1 MAIGIGR
8 SKRLRGEQQMASR
21 NASFHEGVVAG
32 ALLAPLKLVFALL
45 LAFVGFLLAAWV
57 VDWIFVF
64 KVWPDGIDRLKSIL
78 AADHGRGLELA
89 AWQGWVPGAVTGTAN
104 FLYGLVFRMTGIHD
118 MAIRFAEG
126 AALSIPDTIVR
137 NTYIANQDA
146 IEVAMIGT
154 QLLGVRLATLA
165 LIAPLL
171 VLIYLVTGVDGLT
184 QRAIRRAS
192 GGRESASLYH
202 RAKHLQ
208 IVLVVMAGAM
218 NLIQPA
224 SIDPRSIWALC
235 AVLAGIFTRLQWVY
249 YKKHL

>member
-1 MAIGIGR
+1 
-8 SKRLRGEQQMASR
+8 MASR
-21 NASFHEGVVAG
+21 NASFHEGGIAG
-32 ALLAPLKLVFALL
+32 ALLAPLKLAFALML
-45 LAFVGFLLAAWV
+45 TFLGILVAAWI
-57 VDWIFVF
+57 VDWTFVF
-64 KVWPDGIDRLKSIL
+64 KVWPDGIDRLRSIL
-78 AADHGRGLELA
+78 AADLAHARELA
-89 AWQGWVPGAVTGTAN
+89 AWQGGAQGAVTGAAN
-104 FLYGLVFRMTGIHD
+104 FLYALVFRVTGIHD
-118 MAIRFAEG
+118 MGMRFAEG

-137 NTYIANQDA
+137 NSYLANIEA

-171 VLIYLVTGVDGLT
+171 GLVYFVATADGLT

-208 IVLVVMAGAM
+208 VAAVGTGVL
-218 NLIQPA
+218 
-224 SIDPRSIWALC
+224 
-235 AVLAGIFTRLQWVY
+235 AVLIWPGPVDWPVVGIPVTAVVGFLARLQWAY